1 MVAKSICMHSRVLTK
16 RSSTRFYASFSS
28 NTYDRT
34 KILLNN
40 IVALNERHRCP
51 NVFFFFSHSTTVYF
65 YLRVIRPISV
75 HSNSRNFQE
84 RQIFFVICNP
94 HLWME
99 EMCSRK
105 ISVPRTKKETDSKR
119 ERNRRKKKG
128 EEEGISMYR
137 VKVIW
142 RNNDPDIT
150 SDKREYQTCA
160 NSEQEAVGRESEKR
174 GRGGEAATI
183 FHHRQSKFFFLSLSL
198 SLFFFY
204 RVPMYVARAGE

>member
-65 YLRVIRPISV
+65 YLRVIRPPSIQIHAISKNV
-75 HSNSRNFQE
+75 KFFSLSVIHIYGWRKCVREKSLYPE
-84 RQIFFVICNP
+84 RKKKQTAREKEI
-94 HLWME
+94 E
-99 EMCSRK
+99 E
-105 ISVPRTKKETDSKR
+105 
-119 ERNRRKKKG
+119 KKKG

-150 SDKREYQTCA
+150 SDT
-160 NSEQEAVGRESEKR
+160 
-174 GRGGEAATI
+174 
-183 FHHRQSKFFFLSLSL
+183 
-198 SLFFFY
+198 
-204 RVPMYVARAGE
+204 P